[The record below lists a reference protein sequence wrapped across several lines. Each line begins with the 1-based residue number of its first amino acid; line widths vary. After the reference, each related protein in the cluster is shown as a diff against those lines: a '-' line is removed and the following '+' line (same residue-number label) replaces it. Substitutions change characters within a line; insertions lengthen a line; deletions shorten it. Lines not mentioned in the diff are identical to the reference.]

1 MDVKVEKEKLEK
13 IEKDKKDIQ
22 NEIRKHQTLYEQK
35 QKDCH
40 LILNNIA
47 WHFSK
52 YLEDYIFKNQQNLF
66 YDYNTK
72 EWIFIHKL
80 NGLFQQSN
88 IKPDFLNKKYQ
99 NIFLVF
105 YIKEGVKIKF
115 RTINTIKT
123 NLNKYNFFKNLV
135 EKPDHHKIRTVKHKK
150 FFRDFRMKINNY
162 IMKNSDEINY
172 IVNLC
177 ENKKVI
183 DSFFTILERD
193 FNDIYKETWKSGIN
207 DTINEFMK
215 KKHKK

>member
-1 MDVKVEKEKLEK
+1 MGVKVEREKLEK

-35 QKDCH
+35 QKDWH
-40 LILNNIA
+40 LIFNNIA

-66 YDYNTK
+66 YDYNTE
-72 EWIFIHKL
+72 EWIFIYKL
-80 NGLFQQSN
+80 NELFQQSN
-88 IKPDFLNKKYQ
+88 IKPDDLNKKYQ

-105 YIKEGVKIKF
+105 YIKKSVKIKF
-115 RTINTIKT
+115 RTINTITT
-123 NLNKYNFFKNLV
+123 NFNKYNFFKNLV
-135 EKPDHHKIRTVKHKK
+135 KKPDHHKIRTVKHKK

-207 DTINEFMK
+207 DTINEFI